1 MGQSLGRDV
10 AIVTGAGCGIGRAI
24 ALSLAA
30 EGAAVGVFA
39 RTAVEIAETA
49 AMISSAGGHANCAAG
64 RCYRCGGR
72 RRGRFGDCKQARP
85 GDAARQRCGDT
96 RSGGSRLAGGTG

>member
-49 AMISSAGGHANCAAG
+49 LFLMSRQSSYVSGANVVVSGGHLG
-64 RCYRCGGR
+64 
-72 RRGRFGDCKQARP
+72 
-85 GDAARQRCGDT
+85 
-96 RSGGSRLAGGTG
+96 